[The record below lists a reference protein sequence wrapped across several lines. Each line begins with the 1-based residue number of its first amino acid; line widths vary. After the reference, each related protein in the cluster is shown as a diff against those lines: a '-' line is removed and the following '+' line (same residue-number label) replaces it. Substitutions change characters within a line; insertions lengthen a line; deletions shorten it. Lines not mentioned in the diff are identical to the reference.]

1 MTADIVRNDLPVRS
15 GRESGEQLYVSD
27 RTRVSRLWRAGED
40 RSLIRKEMLGPGAVE
55 RARHELRILSRLSG
69 VPGVPRLVVGRAA
82 DALLFD
88 DQHGVT
94 LAATIAEDALDD
106 AAPDV
111 PAWVKFAQELTAIVA
126 AAHRVGVLHRDINPS
141 NVLVCGSQR
150 RPLLIDFDLAS
161 TLAEEFP
168 GFAHA
173 RKIVGTLPYLAPEQT
188 GRTGMSVD
196 DRADLYGLGAT
207 LYELAT
213 GVPPFPVGDPLQMV
227 HDTLAQVPLAP
238 AERNARLPTQLSK
251 IVMRLLEK
259 DPHRRYQSAD
269 GLAVDLARLREDIR
283 PGRDEPFVLGELD
296 FPRRL
301 AAPSRLVGRTAETA
315 ALRTAVDQALAGGSR
330 GVLVADASGVGKTTL
345 VNGLRSV
352 ATAHDGWFVSGKYDQ
367 YRHDAGTGAV

>member
-1 MTADIVRNDLPVRS
+1 
-15 GRESGEQLYVSD
+15 
-27 RTRVSRLWRAGED
+27 
-40 RSLIRKEMLGPGAVE
+40 
-55 RARHELRILSRLSG
+55 
-69 VPGVPRLVVGRAA
+69 
-82 DALLFD
+82 
-88 DQHGVT
+88 
-94 LAATIAEDALDD
+94 
-106 AAPDV
+106 
-111 PAWVKFAQELTAIVA
+111 
-126 AAHRVGVLHRDINPS
+126 
-141 NVLVCGSQR
+141 
-150 RPLLIDFDLAS
+150 
-161 TLAEEFP
+161 
-168 GFAHA
+168 
-173 RKIVGTLPYLAPEQT
+173 
-188 GRTGMSVD
+188 MSVD

-227 HDTLAQVPLAP
+227 HDTLVQVPLAP

-367 YRHDAGTGAV
+367 YRHEAGTGAV